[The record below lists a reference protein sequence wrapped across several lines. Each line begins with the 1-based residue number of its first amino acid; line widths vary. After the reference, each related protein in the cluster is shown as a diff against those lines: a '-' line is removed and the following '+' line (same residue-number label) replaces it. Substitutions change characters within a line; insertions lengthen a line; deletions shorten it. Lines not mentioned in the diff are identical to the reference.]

1 MADQKDSL
9 DREKLESLLLLK
21 GVDLE
26 SIRGLLEDCPVQQ
39 LKRGEV
45 LIHAEKPNQFLYLL
59 VSGRLRIHLKLELD
73 SIAILEPGEVVGEL
87 SLIDR
92 QLTSAYVVAAEDCRL
107 LVIDDRTMW
116 SLVASCH
123 AVARNLLVVLAQR
136 LRHGNSILLTAQH
149 SQPVEDY
156 AVFDVLTGLYNRQGL
171 DALLPREMD
180 RCSRKGSALSSL
192 MLEID
197 DFSSYRDSHGN
208 RGGDRVLYTIARTLR
223 ESMSDSEMIARY
235 SGNQFLVLL
244 PDAEV
249 EAGWE
254 LGGQLHG
261 AASKAKIYL
270 SDRRPLPPVTIS
282 GGLAQ
287 LTAGDT
293 PLSFIAAAKWALH
306 QAKREGGNR
315 LSKVDRPG

>member
-9 DREKLESLLLLK
+9 DLRELENMILLK
-21 GVDLE
+21 GVELE
-26 SIRGLLEDCPVQQ
+26 SIQGVLDSCSVQYLKKGDILIRAGQRNHSLFMLL
-39 LKRGEV
+39 
-45 LIHAEKPNQFLYLL
+45 
-59 VSGRLRIHLKLELD
+59 SGRLRIHLEL
-73 SIAILEPGEVVGEL
+73 SLSPIVIMGPGELVGEL
-87 SLIDR
+87 SLIDG

-136 LRHGNSILLTAQH
+136 LRHGNSVLLTAQH
-149 SQPVEDY
+149 SQPVENY

-171 DALLPREMD
+171 DALLPREME

-223 ESMSDSEMIARY
+223 ESMSDGEMIARY

-270 SDRRPLPPVTIS
+270 SDRRLPPVTIS

-306 QAKREGGNR
+306 QAKRQGGNR